1 MNELRGWKMNMK
13 TYKTPTGHICVMRGE
28 LGEPLE
34 FLSLGDYG
42 KEKNI
47 KADFMG
53 ITREINGVP
62 HGELLPL
69 EKKWVITVSTQYGC
83 SMGCK
88 FCDVLK
94 VGPGINTTFNDLV
107 NQVKSALSLHPEVKR
122 AERINLHY
130 ARMGEPTWNEA
141 VIDSAYY
148 LKGMFDS
155 MGWGFHPVVST
166 MMPNGN
172 KNLFLFLR
180 KWIMLKNNFGGEAGL
195 QVSINTTDEDI
206 QKRTMPASSNIWA
219 THCLLDEIG
228 ELKGRKIAL
237 NFALTDAPIDAKE
250 LRHYFN
256 PKYFMCKITPMHN
269 TKAVIENDMMTHGG
283 YDFYYPYR
291 RVEEDLKAQGFDV
304 IVFIPSKEEDE
315 SRITCGNAILA
326 DKKEEEGEN
335 ERIEGDMRG
344 VYEWGLST
352 D

>member
-1 MNELRGWKMNMK
+1 MSSDFIQYG
-13 TYKTPTGHICVMRGE
+13 TPTGHICIMPGERGK
-28 LGEPLE
+28 PLE

-69 EKKWVITVSTQYGC
+69 EKKWVITISTQYGC
-83 SMGCK
+83 SMECK
-88 FCDVLK
+88 FCDVPK
-94 VGPGINTTFNDLV
+94 VGCGENATFNDMI
-107 NQVKSALSLHPEVKR
+107 NQVKNALSLHPEVTQ

-148 LKGMFDS
+148 LKGMFDR

-172 KNLFLFLR
+172 KNLFIFLR
-180 KWIMLKNNFGGEAGL
+180 KWIELKNRFGGEAGL
-195 QVSINTTDEDI
+195 QVSINTTDEDMR
-206 QKRTMPASSNIWA
+206 KRAMPQASNIWA
-219 THCLLDEIG
+219 THCLLGEIV

-237 NFALTDAPIDAKE
+237 NFALTDAPVDAEK
-250 LRHYFN
+250 LRHYFD
-256 PKYFMCKITPMHN
+256 PQYFMCKITPMHN
-269 TKAVIENDMMTHGG
+269 TKAAIKNGMITDGG
-283 YDFYYPYR
+283 YDCYYPYKQA
-291 RVEEDLKAQGFDV
+291 EEDLKAQGFDV

-315 SRITCGNAILA
+315 SRITCGNVILS
-326 DKKEEEGEN
+326 DRK
-335 ERIEGDMRG
+335 
-344 VYEWGLST
+344 
-352 D
+352 